1 MDNFKKMQQFSVLI
15 FTFLCS
21 LGLTSCISYKWGNEG
36 RQIPG
41 GYKSVAVP
49 IFQNSTHEVGAE
61 VMFTNSMIEEI
72 SRSHLAEVEIKDR
85 AAVVLEG
92 VISDINYVGGGPLT
106 GYDANNPNY
115 SPLFPLP
122 ADTLLNSE
130 YRVYVTVHISLRR
143 SSDQKVVWSSKFT
156 GERSYLAAKIG
167 TEYLNSAN
175 TLYNHS
181 TRQQTLQLIATDLMA
196 QAYDQMTENF

>member
-1 MDNFKKMQQFSVLI
+1 MRLVSAFSVWSAL
-15 FTFLCS
+15 S
-21 LGLTSCISYKWGNEG
+21 LLVCGCISYKWGNEG
-36 RQIPG
+36 RQLPG

-49 IFQNSTHEVGAE
+49 VFHNNTHEVGAE
-61 VMFTNSMIEEI
+61 VAFTNSMIEEI
-72 SRSHLAEVEIKDR
+72 SRSHLAQVEVKDR

-92 VISDINYVGGGPLT
+92 TIADVNYVGGGPLT
-106 GYDANNPNY
+106 GYDTNNPSY

-122 ADTLLNSE
+122 ADVLLNTE
-130 YRVYVTVHISLRR
+130 YRVYVTVHIALRR
-143 SSDQKVVWSSKFT
+143 MSDQKVVWSSKFT

-167 TEYLNSAN
+167 SEYLNSAN
-175 TLYNHS
+175 ALYNHS